1 MLRVTLD
8 TNILISGSFWT
19 GDSFKI
25 LELID
30 KKQIGCVLSK
40 EIIAEY
46 DRIVNGD
53 DIVEKSEDKSLI
65 LSKIVQKVMLNSEIV
80 EPKTRLNIVK
90 NDHSDN
96 MIIECAIERKADF
109 IITNDNHL
117 LKLAEFEG
125 VKIVTPK
132 EFLRQFNQTAS
143 P

>member
-132 EFLRQFNQTAS
+132 EFLKRFSQTAS